1 MADVMVSV
9 RLTQEENNYIQK
21 IVAKTQKSRSFF
33 IRQALDE
40 KLEDIYSYYLGEEA
54 LQEWIADNEKE
65 YTVSDLE
72 TMIANGFPADV

>member
-9 RLTQEENNYIQK
+9 RLTQEENKYLKNIA
-21 IVAKTQKSRSFF
+21 AKTQRSRSFF

-54 LQEWIADNEKE
+54 LQEWIADSEKE
-65 YTVSDLE
+65 YTVSDLDA
-72 TMIANGFPADV
+72 MLANGFPADV